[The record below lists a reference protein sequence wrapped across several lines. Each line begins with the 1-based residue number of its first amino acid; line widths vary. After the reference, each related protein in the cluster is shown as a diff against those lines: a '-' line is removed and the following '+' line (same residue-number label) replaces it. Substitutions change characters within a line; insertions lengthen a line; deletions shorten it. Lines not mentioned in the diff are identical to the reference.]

1 MSEALQFG
9 ITLPL
14 AGDFDLSH
22 AEMAEALGYD
32 AIWVSEHIAFYVP
45 TFDAVTTMAALA
57 ARTSRLRI
65 GSAIVLLPLRPP
77 AAVAKAVS
85 TLDIIAKGRI
95 TLGVGVGGEYP
106 KEFEVCGV
114 PLHERGGR
122 TNEAIEVLRALWTQE
137 SASYHGKYFQF
148 TDVSMRPKPM
158 QPGGPPIII
167 GGRSDAA
174 LRRAARL
181 GDGYMPYLFT
191 PRQYADG
198 LQKIHTYAGAYGR
211 TLQRFQATLYQFIYV
226 ADTHA
231 AAFQQANTYL
241 SSNYNQP
248 FGKLVE
254 RYCAVGTPD
263 ACVARLQE
271 YIDAGARDIILV
283 PTTADSTA
291 FVHQAQRLAGDILP
305 HLRNA

>member
-1 MSEALQFG
+1 MVEGLQFG

-22 AEMAEALGYD
+22 AEMAEQLGYD
-32 AIWVSEHIAFYVP
+32 AIWVSEHIVFYVP

-57 ARTSRLRI
+57 ARTSRIRI
-65 GSAIVLLPLRPP
+65 GSAIMLLPLRPP

-85 TLDIIAKGRI
+85 TLDIIANGRI
-95 TLGVGVGGEYP
+95 TLGIGVGGEYP

-114 PLHERGGR
+114 SVHERGGR
-122 TNEAIEVLRALWTQE
+122 ANEGIEVLRALWTQE
-137 SASYHGKYFQF
+137 PASYHGKYFQF
-148 TDVSMRPKPM
+148 TDVSMQPKPM

-191 PRQYADG
+191 PKQYADG
-198 LQKIHTYAGAYGR
+198 LHKVHSYASEYGR
-211 TLQRFQATLYQFIYV
+211 TLERFQPTLYQFIYV
-226 ADTHA
+226 ADTYQT
-231 AAFQQANTYL
+231 AFQQANTRL
-241 SSNYNQP
+241 SANYNQP
-248 FGKLVE
+248 FDKLVD
-254 RYCAVGTPD
+254 RYCAVGTPH
-263 ACVARLQE
+263 ACIARLQE

-283 PTTADSTA
+283 PTTSSTA
-291 FVHQAQRLAGDILP
+291 DFVHQAQRLGREVLP
-305 HLRNA
+305 HFRTT